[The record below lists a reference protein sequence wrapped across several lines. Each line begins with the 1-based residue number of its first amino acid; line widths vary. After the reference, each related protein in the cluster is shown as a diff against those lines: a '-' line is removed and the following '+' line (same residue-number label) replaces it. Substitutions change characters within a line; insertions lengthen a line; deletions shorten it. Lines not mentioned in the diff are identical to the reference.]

1 MWQSFCCIT
10 LPCTTAARPF
20 SSHRLLVLLNTWPVP
35 VKNTLDVQVLSDA
48 KESGYTLGD
57 GVKDD
62 SPFVGVLRS
71 KGFCWIGPTK
81 WSGANEDAYRH
92 DTAMY
97 WSHAGKHFSLNANG
111 KWWGSLKTYDG
122 WESYMKKLFKDNEG
136 EYERILK
143 EDFVSEEFGDRRQE
157 LVFIG
162 TGIEKDEIT
171 KALDECLLTDE
182 ELETY
187 RQKLKNYQ
195 DTVLS
200 AQNAGP
206 SLFDVEGG
214 VEHTEVQ

>member
-1 MWQSFCCIT
+1 
-10 LPCTTAARPF
+10 
-20 SSHRLLVLLNTWPVP
+20 
-35 VKNTLDVQVLSDA
+35 
-48 KESGYTLGD
+48 
-57 GVKDD
+57 
-62 SPFVGVLRS
+62 
-71 KGFCWIGPTK
+71 
-81 WSGANEDAYRH
+81 
-92 DTAMY
+92 
-97 WSHAGKHFSLNANG
+97 
-111 KWWGSLKTYDG
+111 
-122 WESYMKKLFKDNEG
+122 MKKLFKDNEG

-206 SLFDVEGG
+206 SLFDVEGC
-214 VEHTEVQ
+214 VKHK